1 MPVTR
6 VYFAFI
12 DNNMI
17 DMDKIAESDTE
28 AAKNVYSV
36 FSSRKAEILNTI
48 LAEMQNGTPY
58 NQLSDDMKEYIK
70 RIRTLLIEKTFLVRT
85 KYLRRMN

>member
-1 MPVTR
+1 
-6 VYFAFI
+6 
-12 DNNMI
+12 MI

-70 RIRTLLIEKTFLVRT
+70 E
-85 KYLRRMN
+85 